1 MFKKFAIRI
10 VRSIVSSIIT
20 GITPVLHQ
28 EIVDI
33 VVRMELVA
41 ASTPSDI
48 DNKLVDILKAILG
61 FKSIKGV

>member
-10 VRSIVSSIIT
+10 VRSIVSSIIR